1 MAKSKY
7 DRNIDK
13 GAAQQRNT
21 GQGTPG
27 GYNRPG
33 TTDEEAMGTGQQS
46 SGGSKHQGGGSHKRN
61 NQGSSGRNKPGG
73 DNG

>member
-27 GYNRPG
+27 GYNRSG
-33 TTDEEAMGTGQQS
+33 AAGEEVEGTGQQS
-46 SGGSKHQGGGSHKRN
+46 SGGPKHQGGGSHKRN
-61 NQGSSGRNKPGG
+61 QGRSGRNRPGG